1 MSNAII
7 YPGTFDPI
15 TNGHIDLVMRASK
28 IFGEIIIAVA
38 KDTSKKT
45 LLSFEER
52 IILVEKVLSDFNSK
66 SKSKSKLKSYSKI
79 KVMGFQGLLV
89 NFARKQK
96 INLILRGVRAIA
108 DFEFERQL
116 SSMNQ
121 HLAPE
126 IETVFMTPA
135 EKYAHISS
143 SFVKDIARLGGDVS
157 QFVPKNIVS
166 GLKKYGFN
174 DYR

>member
-1 MSNAII
+1 MPKTVI

-15 TNGHIDLVMRASK
+15 TNGHVDLVVRAAK
-28 IFGEIIIAVA
+28 IFEEIIVAVA

-52 IILVEKVLSDFNSK
+52 VGLVEKS
-66 SKSKSKLKSYSKI
+66 LKSLSNPNAHSKI
-79 KVMGFQGLLV
+79 TIMGFQGLLV
-89 NFARKQK
+89 NFARQQK
-96 INLILRGVRAIA
+96 VSLVLRGVRAIA

-126 IETVFMTPA
+126 IETIFMTPA
-135 EKYAHISS
+135 EQYAHISS
-143 SFVKDIARLGGDVS
+143 SFVRDIARLGGDIS
-157 QFVPKNIVS
+157 EFVPTAVIKELEKHR
-166 GLKKYGFN
+166 GC
-174 DYR
+174 

>member
-1 MSNAII
+1 MSKTVI

-15 TNGHIDLVMRASK
+15 TNGHVDLIVRAGK
-28 IFGEIIIAVA
+28 IFGEIIVAVA

-52 IILVEKVLSDFNSK
+52 VKLVESSLETLSPSK
-66 SKSKSKLKSYSKI
+66 PKI
-79 KVMGFQGLLV
+79 NITVMGFQGLLI
-89 NFARKQK
+89 NFAREQK
-96 INLILRGVRAIA
+96 ISLVLRGVRAIA

-126 IETVFMTPA
+126 IETIFMTPA
-135 EKYAHISS
+135 ESYAHISS
-143 SFVKDIARLGGDVS
+143 SFVRDIARLGGDIS
-157 QFVPKNIVS
+157 EFVPKSVVL
-166 GLKKYGFN
+166 GLKKHGIN
-174 DYR
+174 DN

>member
-15 TNGHIDLVMRASK
+15 TNGHVDLVARAAK
-28 IFGEIIIAVA
+28 IFGEVIVAVA
-38 KDTSKKT
+38 EDTSKKT

-52 IILVEKVLSDFNSK
+52 VILVEKALAEFKSK
-66 SKSKSKLKSYSKI
+66 SKSKSKIKI
-79 KVMGFQGLLV
+79 MGFQGLLV
-89 NFARKQK
+89 NFARSQK

-126 IETVFMTPA
+126 IETIFMTPA

-157 QFVPKNIVS
+157 EFVK
-166 GLKKYGFN
+166 
-174 DYR
+174 